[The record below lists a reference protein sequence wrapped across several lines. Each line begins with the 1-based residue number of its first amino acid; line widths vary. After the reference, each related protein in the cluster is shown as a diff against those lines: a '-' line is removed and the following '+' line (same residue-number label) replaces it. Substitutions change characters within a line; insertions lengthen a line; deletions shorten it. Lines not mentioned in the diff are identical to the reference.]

1 MDVSTITANESSLL
15 SVAAAAPAEEKNEAL
30 EQARKQLKEMQQ
42 KLDAYQGEISHLRQR
57 NIKKNNDESP
67 TTTTFVKETRI
78 ESTGYP
84 PYIVALVALVA
95 FVFAWVLLSLSSSSS
110 SSS

>member
-1 MDVSTITANESSLL
+1 MEVSSVTANESSLL
-15 SVAAAAPAEEKNEAL
+15 SVSAAAAEEKNEDAL
-30 EQARKQLKEMQQ
+30 AQARKQLKEMQQ
-42 KLDAYQGEISHLRQR
+42 KLEAYQGEISHLRQR
-57 NIKKNNDESP
+57 NINKDNDEPP

-110 SSS
+110 